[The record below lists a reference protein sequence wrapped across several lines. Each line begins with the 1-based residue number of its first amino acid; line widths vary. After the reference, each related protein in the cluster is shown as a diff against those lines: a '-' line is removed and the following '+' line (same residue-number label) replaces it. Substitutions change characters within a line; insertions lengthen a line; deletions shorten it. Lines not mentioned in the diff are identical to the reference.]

1 MTTTSRVPAEINA
14 SRHSPEVE
22 IVWDDGHRSVYPV
35 GYLRDICP
43 CATCRE
49 AAGEPAHKP
58 LISGKETRRKS
69 LPMFKV
75 EKYTIAEMNFVGN
88 YALGVNWQD
97 KHRSIYP
104 WAMLSAAC
112 RCCASRAE

>member
-1 MTTTSRVPAEINA
+1 MTVTSRMPAEINA

-22 IVWDDGHRSVYPV
+22 IVWDDGHRSLYPV

-49 AAGEPAHKP
+49 TPEGSLASSSKQN
-58 LISGKETRRKS
+58 RRS
-69 LPMFKV
+69 LPMFKI

-104 WAMLSAAC
+104 WSMLSVAC
-112 RCCASRAE
+112 RCGDCASEPAK